1 MSLPILRHTLINV
14 SMYVDIL
21 SSALDDWV
29 SGLAG
34 YELIEYALM
43 CRDELR
49 AVWPL
54 GGGSAYTALAAEIAY
69 DRALIALCTER
80 GIDAHATSF
89 AYPRE
94 ERRRIEMVLKQ
105 SGLDLDSP
113 RRYETRAQVSSGVE
127 ADPSADPPR
136 KGVTAAEQRAAT
148 AFVEASGVPM
158 AEATDHEG

>member
-1 MSLPILRHTLINV
+1 
-14 SMYVDIL
+14 MYVDIL

-34 YELIEYALM
+34 YELIDYALM

-49 AVWPL
+49 AVGPPSR
-54 GGGSAYTALAAEIAY
+54 GSAYTALAAEIAY

-94 ERRRIEMVLKQ
+94 ERRRIEVVLKQ

-113 RRYETRAQVSSGVE
+113 PQCQTSAQVSPGVE
-127 ADPSADPPR
+127 VDPSADPPQ
-136 KGVTAAEQRAAT
+136 KGVTAAEHRAAA
-148 AFVEASGVPM
+148 AFVEASGVPK
-158 AEATDHEG
+158 AEATDHER

>member
-1 MSLPILRHTLINV
+1 MSLPILRRTLINV

-49 AVWPL
+49 AVWPPA
-54 GGGSAYTALAAEIAY
+54 GGSAYTALAAEIAY

-113 RRYETRAQVSSGVE
+113 RQYETRAQVSPGVE
-127 ADPSADPPR
+127 ADPSGRPTP
-136 KGVTAAEQRAAT
+136 
-148 AFVEASGVPM
+148 
-158 AEATDHEG
+158 

>member
-1 MSLPILRHTLINV
+1 MSLPILRRTLINV

-49 AVWPL
+49 AVWPP

-113 RRYETRAQVSSGVE
+113 RRYETRAQVSPGVE
-127 ADPSADPPR
+127 ADPSGRPTP
-136 KGVTAAEQRAAT
+136 
-148 AFVEASGVPM
+148 
-158 AEATDHEG
+158 